1 MSWKS
6 VFGSVSITG
15 LRRPARQMACAV
27 LGGAV
32 VSLATMAFTPVYA
45 QGLLQ
50 NNRLLGQTASPELE
64 EMKNNAQEA
73 YQAGDYPEVVEL
85 TSAVLAQNPQDHVA
99 LYLRASAR
107 VEMGIS
113 GRDLNTLRAGIE
125 DSRNALRFGGN
136 QVVNYYLPYFYGMT
150 GLAQLEGRKEHAEVV
165 VQFAD
170 SVLARPTLTPDDRA
184 NLLFQRANARV
195 YLKDYEAAI
204 RDFTAA
210 IAAVPAHLGAHLGL
224 ADCQLRAGNVDLA
237 QAAFTAAVQS
247 NADNPLVY
255 NNRGMFFQQQG
266 RHQEAIT
273 DFTQAIKLNPNFVVA
288 VTNRG
293 YAALQMG
300 DGAAAE
306 NDLNLAMQ
314 MAPNVPLNYSLRGTA
329 RMALGRIPEA
339 MQDYNQALKLDPRNP
354 MAYAD
359 LGFAQYFTK
368 QYPQALSA
376 FDQAVKLDPN
386 LRFLD
391 PWRYMTMLQVGQ
403 GDGAPAKFKDSLT
416 KAFVDRDWTDKVL
429 QYLSDAMPQEQL
441 LTSVEKTNRMQ
452 QAAQT
457 CEAWYFIAEKKKL
470 AGDQAGATAA
480 YQNAIASGA
489 TQLSAYRGA
498 QMALRAN

>member
-6 VFGSVSITG
+6 ILGWSS
-15 LRRPARQMACAV
+15 LSACHRQACRAASPVLCGIAV
-27 LGGAV
+27 TL
-32 VSLATMAFTPVYA
+32 SLQTVTPVHA

-50 NNRLLGQTASPELE
+50 NSKFLGQAGNPEQE
-64 EMKNNAQEA
+64 EMKENAQEA
-73 YQAGDYPEVVEL
+73 YQAGQYPDVVEL

-136 QVVNYYLPYFYGMT
+136 QVINYYLPYFYGMT

-184 NLLFQRANARV
+184 NILFQRANARV
-195 YLKDYEAAI
+195 YLKDYDAATK
-204 RDFTAA
+204 DFTSA
-210 IAAVPAHLGAHLGL
+210 ITAVPAHLGAHLGL
-224 ADCQLRAGNVDLA
+224 ADCHLRAGKTDLA

-247 NADNPLVY
+247 NAENPLVY

-266 RHQEAIT
+266 RHAEAIA
-273 DFTQAIKLNPNFVVA
+273 DFTQAIKLNPGFVVA

-306 NDLNLAMQ
+306 RDLNLAMQ

-329 RMALGRIPEA
+329 RMAQGRIPEA
-339 MQDYNQALKLDPRNP
+339 MQDYNQALKLDPQNP

-368 QYPQALSA
+368 QYPQALAA

-391 PWRYMTMLQVGQ
+391 PWRFMAMLQVGQ
-403 GDGAPAKFKDSLT
+403 GEAAPAKFKDSLT

-429 QYLSDAMPQEQL
+429 QYLSDAMPEEQL
-441 LTSVEKTNRMQ
+441 LASVEKTNRLQ
-452 QAAQT
+452 QAAQI
-457 CEAWYFIAEKKKL
+457 CEGWYFIAEKKKR

-480 YQNAIASGA
+480 YQKAIESGA

-498 QMALRAN
+498 QMSLRAN

>member
-1 MSWKS
+1 MSRNLMFRS
-6 VFGSVSITG
+6 LSI
-15 LRRPARQMACAV
+15 RVPRP
-27 LGGAV
+27 
-32 VSLATMAFTPVYA
+32 VSLRVAGTVFCGLAISTSSADFAPVHA

-50 NNRLLGQTASPELE
+50 NNRLLGQAGDPKHEELKE
-64 EMKNNAQEA
+64 EAQEA
-73 YQAGDYPEVVEL
+73 YQTGQYPRVVEL
-85 TSAVLAQNPQDHVA
+85 TSAVLTQNPQDHVA

-107 VEMGIS
+107 VELGIA
-113 GRDLNTLRAGIE
+113 GRDLNTLRTGIE
-125 DSRNALRFGGN
+125 DSRNALRFGGS
-136 QVVNYYLPYFYGMT
+136 QVINYYLPYFYGMT

-170 SVLARPTLTPDDRA
+170 NLLARPNLTPDDRA
-184 NLLFQRANARV
+184 NILFQRANARV
-195 YLKDYEAAI
+195 YLKDYDAAT

-210 IAAVPAHLGAHLGL
+210 VAAVPAHLGAHLGL
-224 ADCQLRAGNVDLA
+224 ADCHLRAGNADLA
-237 QAAFTAAVQS
+237 QSAFNAAVQS

-266 RHQEAIT
+266 RHREAIA
-273 DFTQAIKLNPNFVVA
+273 DFTQAIKLNPGFVVA

-306 NDLNLAMQ
+306 QDLNLAMQ

-329 RMALGRIPEA
+329 RMAQGRIPEA

-403 GDGAPAKFKDSLT
+403 GGDAPAKFKDSLT
-416 KAFVDRDWTDKVL
+416 KAFVERDWTDKVL
-429 QYLSDAMPQEQL
+429 QYLSDGMPEEQL
-441 LTSVEKTNRMQ
+441 LASVEKTNRLQQ
-452 QAAQT
+452 QAQI
-457 CEAWYFIAEKKKL
+457 CEAWYFVAEKKKH
-470 AGDQAGATAA
+470 AGDAAGAAAA
-480 YQNAIASGA
+480 YQKAVESGA

-498 QMALRAN
+498 QMALKGN